1 MEQHKHQCK
10 IRQLLKWRKEWGKDK
25 FREYL
30 IKSKFD
36 EKTVDDFIEQWK
48 LGNKGEWGCWK
59 STSLQQQGLDI

>member
-1 MEQHKHQCK
+1 MEIHRHQCK

-36 EKTVDDFIEQWK
+36 EKTITDFVKQWE
-48 LGNKGEWGCWK
+48 LGNRGEVNKW
-59 STSLQQQGLDI
+59 L